1 MTTQEVV
8 QELYDYLM
16 FRFFKENRQVNLDLQ
31 FIARHF
37 KDGVRGFF
45 GVIVDEDMGLQED
58 RQNPET
64 FKLYQTYNPSR
75 KVTK

>member
-8 QELYDYLM
+8 QDLYDYLR
-16 FRFFKENRQVNLDLQ
+16 FRFFKEGRETDLDLQ
-31 FIARHF
+31 FFARHF

-45 GVIVDEDMGLQED
+45 GVIVDEDMGLLED
-58 RQNPET
+58 RQNPNA

>member
-8 QELYDYLM
+8 QDLYDYLR
-16 FRFFKENRQVNLDLQ
+16 FRFFKEGRETDLDLQ
-31 FIARHF
+31 FFARHF

-64 FKLYQTYNPSR
+64 FKLYQTYDPSS
-75 KVTK
+75 

>member
-8 QELYDYLM
+8 QELYDYLK
-16 FRFFKENRQVNLDLQ
+16 FRFNKEGRETDLDLQ

-45 GVIVDEDMGLQED
+45 GVIVNDEGELLED

-64 FKLYQTYNPSR
+64 FKLYQTYDPSS
-75 KVTK
+75 

>member
-31 FIARHF
+31 FTARHF

-45 GVIVDEDMGLQED
+45 GVIVGEEQGTAG
-58 RQNPET
+58 RQTEPRNI
-64 FKLYQTYNPSR
+64 QTLSNL
-75 KVTK
+75 

>member
-8 QELYDYLM
+8 QELYDYLK
-16 FRFFKENRQVNLDLQ
+16 FRFNKEGRETDLDLQ
-31 FIARHF
+31 FFARHF

-45 GVIVDEDMGLQED
+45 GVIVDEEQGLLED

-75 KVTK
+75 KITK

>member
-16 FRFFKENRQVNLDLQ
+16 FRFFKENRQVNLDLE
-31 FIARHF
+31 FFARHF

-45 GVIVDEDMGLQED
+45 GVIVDEEQGTAG
-58 RQNPET
+58 RQTES
-64 FKLYQTYNPSR
+64 KRIQTLSNL
-75 KVTK
+75 

>member
-8 QELYDYLM
+8 QGLHDYLK
-16 FRFFKENRQVNLDLQ
+16 FRFFKENRQVNLDLN
-31 FIARHF
+31 FFTRHF

-45 GVIVDEDMGLQED
+45 GVIVNDEGELLED

-75 KVTK
+75 KITK

>member
-16 FRFFKENRQVNLDLQ
+16 FRFFKENRQVNLDLE
-31 FIARHF
+31 FFARHF

-45 GVIVDEDMGLQED
+45 GVIVDEEQGLLED
-58 RQNPET
+58 RQNPDA
-64 FKLYQTYNPSR
+64 FKLYKNYNPS
-75 KVTK
+75 KLDS